1 MEITSGW
8 SCWQFSLPS
17 CQQSVCENK
26 ANIREAERGLGRG
39 ERERRE
45 RLMALLQCPQVCL
58 KYVLC
63 STPHSFGYGELINPH
78 LWLCWFALGFCSS
91 EQSQFGING

>member
-26 ANIREAERGLGRG
+26 ANIREAERGLGGR
-39 ERERRE
+39 EREE
-45 RLMALLQCPQVCL
+45 RD
-58 KYVLC
+58 
-63 STPHSFGYGELINPH
+63 
-78 LWLCWFALGFCSS
+78 
-91 EQSQFGING
+91 